1 MERKTLSQKA
11 VDIAAVDTKKPS
23 TSVFKRAKAQLK
35 ELLKPKDNEINI
47 KDVKWRERKSSW

>member
-11 VDIAAVDTKKPS
+11 VDIAAVDAKKS
-23 TSVFKRAKAQLK
+23 SGNVFKKAKAQLK
-35 ELLKPKDNEINI
+35 ELLKPKNDEINI

>member
-11 VDIAAVDTKKPS
+11 VDIAATDTKKPS
-23 TSVFKRAKAQLK
+23 TSVFKKAKAQLK
-35 ELLKPKDNEINI
+35 ELLKPKDDEINI

>member
-11 VDIAAVDTKKPS
+11 VEIAAVDSKKAS
-23 TSVFKRAKAQLK
+23 GSVFKRAKAQLK
-35 ELLKPKDNEINI
+35 ELLKLKDAEVNI

>member
-11 VDIAAVDTKKPS
+11 VEIAAVDTKKPS
-23 TSVFKRAKAQLK
+23 VSVFKRAKAQLK
-35 ELLKPKDNEINI
+35 ELLKPKDAEISI

>member
-11 VDIAAVDTKKPS
+11 VEIAAVDSKKAS
-23 TSVFKRAKAQLK
+23 GSVFKRAKAQLK

-47 KDVKWRERKSSW
+47 KEVKWRERKSSW